1 MRRLILKFSAL
12 FMFFVVA
19 TSFAQSPPS
28 NDPAQYYE
36 RGMNALRGAGVSHNT
51 QDAVQLL
58 HTSAEMGYLPAQTVV
73 GYFYDTGDIVARE
86 PSMAADWYGKAA
98 AQDDPLAEW
107 LLGRLYLAGGLQRDL
122 NQAALTLQKSAQQG
136 NPFAEYLLGE
146 VRLEQQ
152 NYSDAAKSFR
162 DAAQQGIPHAQQELG
177 VLLEKGQGVPQD
189 KFEAYVWL
197 LVSLDAGNNAAATDL
212 SLLEGDLGSTQVE
225 KAKSQARD
233 LESTASRSVV
243 AHGCTGWSGEFDVI
257 PSPPPPDLQR
267 FCR

>member
-1 MRRLILKFSAL
+1 MRRLVLRFSASL
-12 FMFFVVA
+12 MFVVVA
-19 TSFAQSPPS
+19 AAYAQSPPS
-28 NDPAQYYE
+28 NDPSQYYE

-51 QDAVQLL
+51 QDAFQLL
-58 HTSAEMGYLPAQTVV
+58 RTSAEMGYLPAQTVV
-73 GYFYDTGDIVARE
+73 GYFYDTGNIVARE
-86 PSMAADWYGKAA
+86 PAKAAEWYGKAA

-122 NQAALTLQKSAQQG
+122 NQAALVLQKSAQQE

-146 VRLEQQ
+146 IRLEQQ

-162 DAAQQGIPHAQQELG
+162 DAAQQGLPHAQQELG

-233 LESTASRSVV
+233 LESSVSRSVV

>member
-1 MRRLILKFSAL
+1 MRCSVPL
-12 FMFFVVA
+12 FLVPLFLAV
-19 TSFAQSPPS
+19 TTFAQSAPS
-28 NDPAQYYE
+28 NDPSQYYE

-51 QDAVQLL
+51 QDALQLL
-58 HTSAEMGYLPAQTVV
+58 RTSAEMGYVPAQTVV

-86 PSMAADWYGKAA
+86 PSMAAEWYRKAA

-107 LLGRLYLAGGLQRDL
+107 LLGRLYLAGGMQRDL
-122 NQAALTLQKSAQQG
+122 NQAASVLQKSAQQG

-146 VRLEQQ
+146 IRLEQQ

-162 DAAQQGIPHAQQELG
+162 DAAEQGLPHAQQELG

-197 LVSLDAGNNAAATDL
+197 LVSLDAGNQAAATDL
-212 SLLEGDLGSTQVE
+212 SLLEGDLGTTQVE
-225 KAKSQARD
+225 KAKSHARD
-233 LESTASRSVV
+233 LESSVSRSVV